1 MKLTL
6 TFKNPDVLEQIQE
19 QFKQQKLVM
28 KEYSNID
35 LDEED
40 NDEEFSEEEEIQ
52 IEDLKNSL
60 KEWIKWGEYIEITYD
75 TETCSLSVER
85 QK

>member
-1 MKLTL
+1 MKLIL

-19 QFKQQKLVM
+19 QFKHQKLVM
-28 KEYSNID
+28 KECSSIN
-35 LDEED
+35 LDELC
-40 NDEEFSEEEEIQ
+40 DEEFSEEEELQ

-60 KEWIKWGEYIEITYD
+60 KEWIKWGEYIEVTYD